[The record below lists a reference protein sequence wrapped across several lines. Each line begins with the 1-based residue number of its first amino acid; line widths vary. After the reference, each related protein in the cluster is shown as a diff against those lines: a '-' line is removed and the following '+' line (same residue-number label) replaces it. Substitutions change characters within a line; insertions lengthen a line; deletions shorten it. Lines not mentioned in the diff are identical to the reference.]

1 MIKKAEYDMNA
12 IYETYFNLNGYVS
25 RFDTMNS

>member
-1 MIKKAEYDMNA
+1 MIKKAYDMNA
-12 IYETYFNLNGYVS
+12 IYETYFSFTGCVS